1 LVNIPEALYVNMKKT
16 MSQRRPKHR
25 KVVSNVFISAIFS
38 VVIGAATFQACLFIH
53 NQQIATDRN
62 AKIQQA
68 KKEADAKEAKRKEPV
83 YIKLPG
89 AKPIKALVG
98 DYSKPDSIWTIVSKS
113 HPISVDYVPSGLK
126 IPDVATRPDK
136 SKDEQ
141 SLRSDIGT
149 PLKNMFDAASA
160 AGHDLMIGSG
170 YRSAALQKVY
180 FDNLAAT
187 AGEAAANQAIAY
199 PGQSEH
205 QTGLALDIST
215 LSKECYLDD
224 CFATTADGLW
234 LADNSYK
241 YGFILRYPKGSE
253 SITEY
258 EYEPWHFRY
267 VGVDLATALHESNL
281 TLDQAWPYLQKA
293 DATLHKN
300 GAI

>member
-1 LVNIPEALYVNMKKT
+1 
-16 MSQRRPKHR
+16 MSQRRSKH
-25 KVVSNVFISAIFS
+25 KKTVLNIVIFGVLVVLVGI
-38 VVIGAATFQACLFIH
+38 ATFQGCLYLHDQRAI
-53 NQQIATDRN
+53 TDRN
-62 AKIQQA
+62 AKIQLA
-68 KKEADAKEAKRKEPV
+68 KEKAAALEAKRNKPV
-83 YIKLPG
+83 YITLPG
-89 AKPIKALVG
+89 AKLIKALVS

-113 HPISVDYVPSGLK
+113 HPIPIDYIPPGLK
-126 IPDVATRPDK
+126 IPDVATRTDK

-149 PLKNMFDAASA
+149 PLKNMFVAASS

-170 YRSAALQKVY
+170 YRSAAMQKVY
-180 FDNLAAT
+180 FDNLT
-187 AGEAAANQAIAY
+187 ASVGEVAANQAIAY

-215 LSKECYLDD
+215 LSKNCYLDD

-234 LADNSYK
+234 LANNSYK

-253 SITEY
+253 SITGY

-281 TLDQAWPYLQKA
+281 TLDGAWPYLQKA
-293 DATLHKN
+293 DTTLRKN

>member
-1 LVNIPEALYVNMKKT
+1 MNKRRAGRKKT
-16 MSQRRPKHR
+16 
-25 KVVSNVFISAIFS
+25 ISHVIIFA
-38 VVIGAATFQACLFIH
+38 VLVILVGIATFYSCFFIH
-53 NQQIATDRN
+53 NQQVVSDRN
-62 AKIQQA
+62 AAIHLA
-68 KKEADAKEAKRKEPV
+68 KVKSDALEAKRKAPV
-83 YIKLPG
+83 YITLPG
-89 AKPIKALVG
+89 AKPIRALVG

-113 HPISVDYVPSGLK
+113 HPISVDYIPPGLK
-126 IPDVATRPDK
+126 IPDVATRTDK
-136 SKDEQ
+136 SKEEQ

-149 PLKNMFDAASA
+149 PLKNMFVAAST

-170 YRSAALQKVY
+170 YRSAAMQKVY
-180 FDNLAAT
+180 FDNLAASV
-187 AGEAAANQAIAY
+187 GEAAANQAIAY

-253 SITEY
+253 SITGY

-281 TLDQAWPYLQKA
+281 TLDAAWPYLQKA
-293 DATLHKN
+293 ESTLRKN